1 MAFLIGPLEAEIIIK
16 LVVSAVLGG
25 LVGFEREIKRKP
37 AGMRTHSL
45 VCIGSALFTIMSVSV
60 IGAEPSRIAA
70 GIVTGIGFLG
80 AGMIFKADDKVRGLT
95 TAAELWVLAAIGVS
109 IGLGFYFAALI
120 TTLIVMFI
128 LIPLKY
134 LEREAKE
141 VLST

>member
-1 MAFLIGPLEAEIIIK
+1 MIGPVEIEIVIK
-16 LVVSAVLGG
+16 LVVAAVLGG
-25 LVGFEREIKRKP
+25 LVGFEREVHRKP

-80 AGMIFKADDKVRGLT
+80 AGMIFMSQDKVRGLT
-95 TAAELWVLAAIGVS
+95 TAAELWVLAAIGLA
-109 IGLGFYFAALI
+109 IGLGFYFASLV
-120 TTLIVMFI
+120 TTLIVIFI

-134 LEREAKE
+134 VEKEAREA
-141 VLST
+141 LD